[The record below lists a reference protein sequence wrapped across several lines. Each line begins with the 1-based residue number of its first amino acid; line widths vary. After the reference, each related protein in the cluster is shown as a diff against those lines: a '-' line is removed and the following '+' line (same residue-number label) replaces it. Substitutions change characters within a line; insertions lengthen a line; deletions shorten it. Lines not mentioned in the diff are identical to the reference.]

1 MIKNDKVY
9 VTNEEIS
16 FPSLSSIKISMVE
29 NYQRRL
35 VLTCEEQ
42 VLKGRKENKKVLW
55 SSRKPILFQVELD
68 TAHFGGSIHS
78 FG

>member
-1 MIKNDKVY
+1 MV
-9 VTNEEIS
+9 S
-16 FPSLSSIKISMVE
+16 RLAWFKITRGDL
-29 NYQRRL
+29 Y
-35 VLTCEEQ
+35 EEQ